1 MKNLLAGLLSGAVV
15 VSVIAAP
22 PAVKNPG
29 ARAMARNAP
38 AFELVPDPAW
48 REFDRVPNRVF
59 AKFRPDV
66 GENAFAAVLAD
77 MDATISSGYRLVPG
91 LFCLETAGDEAAV
104 LESYAGRG
112 DVLEFIEPVYV
123 LEFFDTIP
131 DDSQYSQMYGLER
144 INAPA
149 AWDDHVGVQDFAIA
163 IIDSGSDTGHPDLQ
177 ENIWVNVD
185 EIAGNGIDDDGNGEI
200 DDVNG
205 YDYYDDDPNPA
216 DQNGHGTH
224 TAGTVGARGNNG
236 IGVVGVNW
244 RCSIMPLRVGNQSL
258 STQAILDSLEYA
270 CVNGAKVSNNSYG
283 GGGFSGAFSGLIES
297 AGVNY
302 NHIFC
307 AAAGNG
313 GSNGASY
320 PAAYDLPNVLS
331 VAATD
336 SNDNLASFS
345 QYGSNVDLA
354 APGVSVLSTTP
365 NNGYSSF
372 SGTSMATPHVA
383 GGVALVYSVLG
394 NPPFQDVIDII
405 LNTVRPVPGLAGL
418 VVTGGVLD
426 VEAALDA
433 SFLGPVIDIQTAIPD
448 FMEAGESLNVQVE
461 MNAREDVILDGSR
474 VMRFRS
480 GGGFYESYP
489 LVQVSG
495 DLFEATLPA
504 AVCDSDPQ
512 FYFQLESEIV
522 GQVLFPANGGLAPL
536 SFNVGTE
543 LIVIEDDLEVSS
555 GWVAGIS
562 GDDAATGVWTRVNPN
577 GTAAQPEN
585 AASGTFCFVTGQ
597 GSPGGS
603 LGENDVDGGTTS
615 LLSPIFDATAIDGG
629 TVSYRRWYSNETGA
643 APNADTMVID
653 ISNNG
658 GSTWTLVENVNENAG
673 AWVAV
678 SFSIDDFLAPTE
690 EMQLRFRASDLGEG
704 SVVEAGV
711 DLLVYGGVECEDG
724 DVCIADLN
732 GDLVVNGGDIGLLLS
747 QFGGPGSADFDG
759 SGSVNGADLGI
770 MLASWGFCP

>member
-1 MKNLLAGLLSGAVV
+1 
-15 VSVIAAP
+15 
-22 PAVKNPG
+22 
-29 ARAMARNAP
+29 
-38 AFELVPDPAW
+38 
-48 REFDRVPNRVF
+48 
-59 AKFRPDV
+59 
-66 GENAFAAVLAD
+66 
-77 MDATISSGYRLVPG
+77 
-91 LFCLETAGDEAAV
+91 
-104 LESYAGRG
+104 
-112 DVLEFIEPVYV
+112 
-123 LEFFDTIP
+123 
-131 DDSQYSQMYGLER
+131 
-144 INAPA
+144 
-149 AWDDHVGVQDFAIA
+149 
-163 IIDSGSDTGHPDLQ
+163 
-177 ENIWVNVD
+177 
-185 EIAGNGIDDDGNGEI
+185 
-200 DDVNG
+200 
-205 YDYYDDDPNPA
+205 
-216 DQNGHGTH
+216 
-224 TAGTVGARGNNG
+224 
-236 IGVVGVNW
+236 
-244 RCSIMPLRVGNQSL
+244 
-258 STQAILDSLEYA
+258 
-270 CVNGAKVSNNSYG
+270 
-283 GGGFSGAFSGLIES
+283 
-297 AGVNY
+297 
-302 NHIFC
+302 
-307 AAAGNG
+307 
-313 GSNGASY
+313 
-320 PAAYDLPNVLS
+320 
-331 VAATD
+331 
-336 SNDNLASFS
+336 
-345 QYGSNVDLA
+345 
-354 APGVSVLSTTP
+354 
-365 NNGYSSF
+365 
-372 SGTSMATPHVA
+372 
-383 GGVALVYSVLG
+383 
-394 NPPFQDVIDII
+394 
-405 LNTVRPVPGLAGL
+405 
-418 VVTGGVLD
+418 
-426 VEAALDA
+426 
-433 SFLGPVIDIQTAIPD
+433 
-448 FMEAGESLNVQVE
+448 MEAGESLNVQVE

-489 LVQVSG
+489 LVQLGG

-543 LIVIEDDLEVSS
+543 LIVIEDDLEVAS

-562 GDDAATGVWTRVNPN
+562 GDDASTGVWTRVNPN

-690 EMQLRFRASDLGEG
+690 QMQLRFRASDLGEG

-770 MLASWGFCP
+770 MLAAWGFCP